1 MVKIL
6 SRDGLQRMVG
16 GKPAANAA
24 GTGGGGGGSS
34 VEYAAQAGHA
44 MEADHAIS
52 ADTATEAT
60 HATSA
65 DSATVAANL
74 ANDSTDWQKIARKDI
89 GQTIAEVWAFAKGIV
104 STLRSYFNGGAT
116 ITKAQGDTGNALVV
130 TGGTQTDT
138 MDASGNASVGG
149 TLGVT
154 GNTTLGGTLDVTG
167 NTALGGTLGVTGNT
181 MLDGTLGVTGKL
193 TGKTADFTDVTM
205 DNLGASSDRV
215 EKIWADDIDA
225 KDISTEN
232 LNVTKEAHFTKLV
245 VDELLSNKG
254 AIILSSANCVIEAV
268 SEESTYY
275 EVYFSTEDADGNT
288 VSNSWRTGDMALCL
302 TFKAEG
308 AGTFNDVK
316 NRYYWRMV
324 TVANDVTIDD
334 VTYHA
339 IRLSKVSGEY
349 DGSTEPE
356 AGDNIVQLGYM
367 GNDANYRQS
376 AIILSAYPTMDA
388 GVTPPSLAF
397 YKGINDFSLSSH
409 RYTFIDGLSNEF
421 FGAFKIWVNNSWTN
435 ITTFFATADGL
446 AAEITNRQNAD
457 GQLSNRVTANANG
470 LTAEVTNRQNA
481 DALLS
486 VKSDAINM
494 FVTNGFI
501 NYITDPMAIDAT
513 LQTYSSEQTVDDA
526 TMGPCRQISYAQEMD
541 WQLLHTIDAS
551 YGELTGEQVTWF
563 CYVKPSG
570 SGSLCFGSGYES
582 SQSGYQNRAVHMS
595 ANNYGVVTVD
605 TGLYNPDGYDYFSG
619 VGYGEKALDGGWYLC
634 WATAKLCTGRSI
646 IEGSNILG
654 FNSMSGTWTIFY
666 GGIVKGTG
674 CPSVETIMQ
683 GAGLRKAGINISQ
696 GNVNLIAGKVN
707 FVDPNGDPYQTPMVS
722 IDPMTGA
729 LTAVDGNFSGVV
741 RASVLY
747 RSYKR
752 INVYS
757 GMAGM
762 TGSVLTLDDYLYDIG
777 EPLPDVMFLYS
788 SMSGGCT
795 VKIPPAYSCQGKMI
809 EIIGMHDWTGFSQV
823 NVYAQ
828 DANMVD
834 AVGGGSDIGIGFNTS
849 QSSYNGTGSVRLL
862 SAQSGSTWK
871 WYILEWN
878 NVDLI

>member
-1 MVKIL
+1 MINGDAVIA
-6 SRDGLQRMVG
+6 SSSQSGGVG
-16 GKPAANAA
+16 G
-24 GTGGGGGGSS
+24 GGGGGGSAA
-34 VEYAAQAGHA
+34 YAAEAGHA
-44 MEADHAIS
+44 LDADHATS
-52 ADTATEAT
+52 SDTATEAT

-65 DSATVAANL
+65 DTATEATNLDAN
-74 ANDSTDWQKIARKDI
+74 STDWQKILRKDVAD
-89 GQTIAEVWAFAKGIV
+89 TAAEKITFAKGLV
-104 STLRSYFNGGAT
+104 STLVSKFKAGLKIGANDEYEIDVNGDAT
-116 ITKAQGDTGNALVV
+116 LRDISGRDIT
-130 TGGTQTDT
+130 
-138 MDASGNASVGG
+138 ASGNGSVGG

-154 GNTTLGGTLDVTG
+154 GNTTLGGTLGVTG
-167 NTALGGTLGVTGNT
+167 NTTLGGTLGVTGNT
-181 MLDGTLGVTGKL
+181 TLGGALGVTGNATIGGTLGVTGKL
-193 TGKTADFTDVTM
+193 TGNEAEFTDLLTGT
-205 DNLGASSDRV
+205 LR
-215 EKIWADDIDA
+215 
-225 KDISTEN
+225 
-232 LNVTKEAHFTKLV
+232 VTKEAHFFKLV

-254 AIILSSANCVIEAV
+254 ALIITSANCVAEAV
-268 SEESTYY
+268 AEDVSNYI
-275 EVYFSTEDADGNT
+275 VYFSTTDRDGNH
-288 VSNSWRTGDMALCL
+288 VNNPWRVGDLALCL

-308 AGTFNDVK
+308 TGTFNDVK
-316 NRYYWRMV
+316 NRYYWRKV
-324 TVANDVTIDD
+324 TAVYSDEAYDGG
-334 VTYHA
+334 TYHC
-339 IRLSKVSGEY
+339 ICMSKQSGEY
-349 DGSTEPE
+349 DGSTEPA

-388 GVTPPSLAF
+388 GVAPPSLAF

-421 FGAFKIWVNNSWTN
+421 VGTFKILVNNSWTD

-457 GQLSNRVTANANG
+457 GQLSNRITANANG

-513 LQTYSSEQTVDDA
+513 PQTYSSEQTVDDA

-605 TGLYNPDGYDYFSG
+605 SGLYNPDGYDYFSG
-619 VGYGEKALDGGWYLC
+619 VEYGEKALDGGWYLC
-634 WATAKLCTGRSI
+634 WATAKLATGRSI

-683 GAGLRKAGINISQ
+683 GAGLRKAGINIGQ
-696 GNVNLIAGKVN
+696 GVVNLIAGKVN

-722 IDPMTGA
+722 IDPTTGA

-788 SMSGGCT
+788 SMIGGCT

-809 EIIGMHDWTGFSQV
+809 EIIGMHDWTGFTQV
-823 NVYAQ
+823 TVYAQ